1 MFDLTYF
8 TLNALPDAIIKGSVS
23 PLCLEPRASYVRQ
36 LDKPLH
42 QITDNIKQMLKS
54 RYTVLNQFSKPTNCI
69 FL

>member
-36 LDKPLH
+36 LGKPLH
-42 QITDNIKQMLKS
+42 QITDNIKQ
-54 RYTVLNQFSKPTNCI
+54 C
-69 FL
+69 